1 MRPVTLEIT
10 AFGPFRGTEKIDFSK
25 LGCGG
30 LYLITGDTGAG
41 KTTIFDALTYALYGA
56 PSGDDR
62 TGKSLRSDYAD
73 PEEQTSV
80 IFAFEVKEKIYS
92 VKRWLEYEVEKK
104 RGEGTTTRKGGAE
117 LTLPDGSVIDRDREV
132 TAEISRIIGV
142 DRARFK
148 QLAMIAQ
155 GEFRKLLTD
164 GGDEKKQ
171 LMSDLFGTAIIGK
184 FQDELKRQ
192 NDEAEDALS
201 TANEKARTAI
211 SDLKFVDEDEKAEA
225 DLILEGDDITLESLK
240 TAEELAQRVISRD
253 LAQGRQ
259 NAEIKQNAL
268 NRSAELIAALTAG
281 RQINEL
287 ITARDKT
294 AAELARLKSEEDELK
309 PEKIKFEAVSRARSG
324 VREFE
329 ISYSRLV
336 SDLHNTQSSRGEL
349 EKQRAQDEQTAEKIK
364 EVMLKAE
371 EQQPRIN
378 ELDGEIAR
386 INGLLVDYET
396 LSKYNRRVEQLRG
409 EIKLAE
415 RQKES
420 AEKEIAGEISH
431 RDALAASLA
440 LSEGVGESIIKNDA
454 SLKDS
459 EKRIAALET
468 LISDIDEAEENER
481 AAAKLSE
488 EYRISKEKYDKA
500 KTECDTLE
508 SAFLDAQA
516 GIIAETLEDGKPCPV
531 CGSTTHPAPAVLTE
545 DIPTEA
551 ILDAARSEKDKLLSL
566 AEEAAKVTGA
576 AHSKAES
583 SRTSVES
590 AVKALLAEAFDE
602 KEIKAVT
609 EAALNNERQNL
620 KHLKATA
627 ELLQKRQEQR
637 QEELQKAKETE
648 KRLELLRTAQS
659 RANEDL
665 ASLEANLKTGEEMTS
680 ELKEKLSE
688 FPSGAEAAAAVKKA
702 ESERLKLTTA
712 INDCR
717 ESYNVMLRQLSAAE
731 GRLDELSRRAAKL
744 TSELASASER
754 YHSALADAGFSSEGE
769 YLRASMTD
777 DDYSALKQRIDIHNK
792 ALTEASARFRTADDA
807 VAGRTLADIAALE
820 AEKTDIDAK
829 AAAAELLLDEIN
841 ARVARNSDKLDIIK
855 TMSAE
860 YPALANR
867 RLMLDNLYRTA
878 SGNLRGKAKLAFE
891 TYIQMKFMDEIMDQ
905 ANRRFTRMSGGRFEM
920 RRRPTDE
927 LSSRARNAFAVDI
940 FDSYTGKTRE
950 VSTLSGGES
959 FMASLS
965 LALGLSDVVSMRS
978 GGVRLNSLFIDE
990 GFGTLDR
997 EHLSRAVGVLSDL
1010 AGVDT
1015 SIGVISHIEELA
1027 SSIEKKLIV
1036 TRGPD
1041 GSHIRAEF

>member
-1 MRPVTLEIT
+1 VRPVTLEIT

>member
-25 LGCGG
+25 LGRGG

-142 DRARFK
+142 DRVRFK

-225 DLILEGDDITLESLK
+225 DLILEGDITPESLK

-253 LAQGRQ
+253 MAQGRQ

-287 ITARDKT
+287 ITAREK
-294 AAELARLKSEEDELK
+294 AEAELARLKSEEDELK
-309 PEKIKFEAVSRARSG
+309 PEKIKFEAASRARSG

-329 ISYSRLV
+329 LSYSRLV
-336 SDLHNTQSSRGEL
+336 SDLHNTQNSRGEL

-454 SLKDS
+454 SLIDS

-468 LISDIDEAEENER
+468 LISDIDEAEDNER

-500 KTECDTLE
+500 KSDCDALE

-545 DIPTEA
+545 DMPTEA

-566 AEEAAKVTGA
+566 AEEAAKETGA

-602 KEIKAVT
+602 KDIKAAT

-627 ELLQKRQEQR
+627 ELLQKRQVQR

-648 KRLELLRTAQS
+648 KRLELLRSAQS

-777 DDYSALKQRIDIHNK
+777 DDYNALKQRIDIHNK

-878 SGNLRGKAKLAFE
+878 SGSLKGKAKLAFE

-927 LSSRARNAFAVDI
+927 LSSRGKNAFAVDI

>member
-25 LGCGG
+25 LGRGG

-142 DRARFK
+142 DRVRFK

-211 SDLKFVDEDEKAEA
+211 SDLKFVDEDEKAEG
-225 DLILEGDDITLESLK
+225 DLILEGDITPESLK

-253 LAQGRQ
+253 MAQGRQ

-287 ITARDKT
+287 ITAREK
-294 AAELARLKSEEDELK
+294 AEAELARLKSEEDELK
-309 PEKIKFEAVSRARSG
+309 PEKIKFEAASRARSG

-329 ISYSRLV
+329 LSYSRLV
-336 SDLHNTQSSRGEL
+336 SDLHNTQNSRGEL

-454 SLKDS
+454 SLIDS

-468 LISDIDEAEENER
+468 LISDIDEAEDNER

-500 KTECDTLE
+500 KSDCDALE

-545 DIPTEA
+545 DMPTEA

-566 AEEAAKVTGA
+566 AEEAAKETGA

-602 KEIKAVT
+602 KDIKAAT

-627 ELLQKRQEQR
+627 ELLQKRQVQR

-648 KRLELLRTAQS
+648 KRLELLRSAQS

-777 DDYSALKQRIDIHNK
+777 DDYNALKQRIDIHNK

-878 SGNLRGKAKLAFE
+878 SGSLKGKAKLAFE

-927 LSSRARNAFAVDI
+927 LSSRGKNAFAVDI

>member
-1 MRPVTLEIT
+1 MRPVMLEIT
-10 AFGPFRGTEKIDFSK
+10 AFGPFRGTEKVDFSK
-25 LGCGG
+25 LGRGG
-30 LYLITGDTGAG
+30 IYLISGDTGAG

-73 PEEQTSV
+73 PDEQTSV
-80 IFAFEVKEKIYS
+80 IFTFEVKEKIYS

-104 RGEGTTTRKGGAE
+104 RGEGTTTKKGGAE
-117 LTLPDGSVIDRDREV
+117 LTLPDGTVIDRDREV

-171 LMSDLFGTAIIGK
+171 LMSDLFGTAVIGK

-192 NDEAEDALS
+192 NDEAEASLS
-201 TANEKARTAI
+201 AANERAGNAI
-211 SDLKFVDEDEKAEA
+211 SELKFVDEAEQTEAEA
-225 DLILEGDDITLESLK
+225 ITDGDITPESLK
-240 TAEELAQRVISRD
+240 SAVELAQRVISRD
-253 LAQGRQ
+253 TALGRQ
-259 NAEIKQNAL
+259 TADIKQAAL

-281 RQINEL
+281 RQINAL
-287 ITARDKT
+287 ISVRDE
-294 AAELARLKSEEDELK
+294 AETGLARLQSEEIELK
-309 PEKIKFEAVSRARSG
+309 PEKDRFEAAARARSG
-324 VREFE
+324 VRESE
-329 ISYSRLV
+329 SNYSRLV
-336 SDLHNTQSSRGEL
+336 SDLHNTQNSRDEL
-349 EKQRAQDEQTAEKIK
+349 EKQHTEYGQTAEKIK
-364 EVMLKAE
+364 EMMLKAE
-371 EQQPRIN
+371 ERQPRIN

-386 INGLLVDYET
+386 INGLLAEYET
-396 LSKYNRRVEQLRG
+396 LAKYNRRVEQLRR

-415 RQKES
+415 IQKES
-420 AEKEIAGEISH
+420 TEKEIAGEISQ
-431 RDALAASLA
+431 RDTLAASLA
-440 LSEGVGESIIKNDA
+440 LTDSIGESIIKNDT

-459 EKRIAALET
+459 EKRIAAFET

-481 AAAKLSE
+481 KAAKLNE
-488 EYRISKEKYDKA
+488 EYRVSKEKYERSKSC
-500 KTECDTLE
+500 CDALE

-516 GIIAETLEDGKPCPV
+516 GIIAEKLKDGKPCPV

-545 DIPTEA
+545 DMPTEA
-551 ILDAARSEKDKLLSL
+551 SLNAARAEKDKLLSL
-566 AEEAAKVTGA
+566 AEEAAGASGA

-583 SRTSVES
+583 CRTAVEAAAKS
-590 AVKALLAEAFDE
+590 LLGDALNE
-602 KEIKAVT
+602 KEIRSGVS
-609 EAALNNERQNL
+609 AALNNERQNL
-620 KHLKATA
+620 NRLRDTA

-637 QEELQKAKETE
+637 QEQLQKAKDTE
-648 KRLELLRTAQS
+648 KRLELLRAAQGEN
-659 RANEDL
+659 NEEL
-665 ASLEANLKTGEEMTS
+665 ASLEAKLKTGEEMTS
-680 ELKEKLSE
+680 DLKEKLSE
-688 FPSGAEAAAAVKKA
+688 FPSGAEAAAAVKEA
-702 ESERLKLTTA
+702 EGERERLVTE

-717 ESYNVMLRQLSAAE
+717 ESYNAVLRQLSTAKGGLE
-731 GRLDELSRRAAKL
+731 ELARRAAELKNKL
-744 TSELASASER
+744 AAASEKYR
-754 YHSALADAGFSSEGE
+754 QALSAAGFASEGE
-769 YLRASMTD
+769 YLRASMTGED
-777 DDYSALKQRIDIHNK
+777 FNALKQRIEFHDK
-792 ALTEASARFRTADDA
+792 ALTEASARFKTAQSA
-807 VAGRTLADIAALE
+807 VDGRTLADIAALE
-820 AEKTDIDAK
+820 SEKSAVDAEI
-829 AAAAELLLDEIN
+829 AAAELLLGEIN
-841 ARVARNSDKLDIIK
+841 ARIARNSDKLEILK
-855 TMSAE
+855 ALSAE
-860 YPALANR
+860 YPALSR
-867 RLMLDNLYRTA
+867 RRNMLDSLYRTA
-878 SGNLRGKAKLAFE
+878 SGSLRGKAKLAFE
-891 TYIQMKFMDEIMDQ
+891 TYVQMKFMDEIMDQ

-920 RRRPTDE
+920 RRRPADE
-927 LSSRARNAFAVDI
+927 LSSRGKNAFAVDI

-950 VSTLSGGES
+950 VGTLSGGES

-965 LALGLSDVVSMRS
+965 LALGLSDVVSMHS

>member
-25 LGCGG
+25 LGRGG

-142 DRARFK
+142 DRVRFK

-225 DLILEGDDITLESLK
+225 DLILEGDITPESLK

-253 LAQGRQ
+253 MAQGRQ

-287 ITARDKT
+287 ITAREK
-294 AAELARLKSEEDELK
+294 AEAELARLKSEEDELK
-309 PEKIKFEAVSRARSG
+309 PEKIKFEAASRARSG

-440 LSEGVGESIIKNDA
+440 LSEGVGEIIIKNDA

-468 LISDIDEAEENER
+468 LISDIDEAEDNER

-488 EYRISKEKYDKA
+488 EYRTSKEKYDKA

-590 AVKALLAEAFDE
+590 AVKALLVEAFDE
-602 KEIKAVT
+602 KDIKAVT

-841 ARVARNSDKLDIIK
+841 TRVARNSDKLDIIK